1 MISFKGGELED
12 ELVKKNIL
20 PDARLDLEEFFGD
33 PRFEG
38 KSIMHFKTRDA
49 ARI

>member
-1 MISFKGGELED
+1 MIYFKGGELED